1 MYGARSW
8 FYVFLDEWRNL
19 GLLGICFWREGLEAA
34 LGPERRGGERGLI
47 LERAAPRCGNQIIP
61 EKLLRIRDT
70 HLGDHRLY
78 VYAAMSINPG
88 FNFQL
93 TRGLRGPNES
103 KFLEKI
109 KHKDSFRFSAQLNNL
124 LLSVVHCPEARGGF
138 ESSLT
143 IMGRVLA
150 PIISG
155 VSLGNFQPAI
165 HIFPNFEMFCRSIY
179 VIPDDPGESSQS

>member
-1 MYGARSW
+1 VKTA
-8 FYVFLDEWRNL
+8 
-19 GLLGICFWREGLEAA
+19 
-34 LGPERRGGERGLI
+34 LI
-47 LERAAPRCGNQIIP
+47 LERAAPRCGNQIVP
-61 EKLLRIRDT
+61 EPLLRIRDT

-103 KFLEKI
+103 KFLEKM